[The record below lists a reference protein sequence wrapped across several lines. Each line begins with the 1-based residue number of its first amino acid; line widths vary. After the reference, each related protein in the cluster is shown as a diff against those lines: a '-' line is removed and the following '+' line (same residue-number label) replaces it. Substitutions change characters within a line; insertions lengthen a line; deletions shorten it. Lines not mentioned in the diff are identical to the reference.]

1 MAMGAPGK
9 RVGGDDGPAGNTF
22 DKYHTKNPI
31 YRHLVREFLATVR
44 AYTRRF
50 ERPAVLEVGCGEG
63 HLARYLADGWQAPPI
78 VAFDVS
84 PAVIAEAARIGG
96 TPRFFVGSSY
106 ALPFPDRSFDLVIMC
121 EVMEHLA
128 EPQAALAEI
137 SRVARRACLVSVPRA
152 AVAHAQPGAR
162 LVLARLGQHPGA
174 RAVVVEAGHAAARLP
189 LRGRVGRGGAG
200 TPGGR
205 SPHGD
210 EYRRRRAGAT

>member
-1 MAMGAPGK
+1 MVAGAPGT
-9 RVGGDDGPAGNTF
+9 RVGGDDGPAGNVF

-128 EPQAALAEI
+128 EPQVALAEI
-137 SRVARRACLVSVPRA
+137 SRVARQACLVSVPREPLWRMLNLA
-152 AVAHAQPGAR
+152 RGSYWRDWGNTPGHVQWWSKRGMLR
-162 LVLARLGQHPGA
+162 LVSRHGDLL
-174 RAVVVEAGHAAARLP
+174 AAAAPYPWTVALF
-189 LRGRVGRGGAG
+189 
-200 TPGGR
+200 
-205 SPHGD
+205 SP
-210 EYRRRRAGAT
+210 RR